1 MTRIGV
7 DSVKSQM
14 AVDMPI
20 TERLLLETVR
30 GLSTQRVVQVL
41 DFARWLHTQSISE
54 EFLDENMTEAE
65 LEAEESS
72 WQATFEANKD
82 TFRAMAREAL
92 DELDAGE
99 TLEMVLVDGKI
110 QPR

>member
-1 MTRIGV
+1 
-7 DSVKSQM
+7 
-14 AVDMPI
+14 
-20 TERLLLETVR
+20 
-30 GLSTQRVVQVL
+30 
-41 DFARWLHTQSISE
+41 
-54 EFLDENMTEAE
+54 MTEAE